1 MTSFRDLEQNA
12 DNLRKQY
19 NRLLELCM
27 YSLIR
32 DTEIYK
38 HELDDVTKLSF
49 MEIIRTN
56 MDDDTYTLRKKLLQ
70 KWKNEYRKS

>member
-12 DNLRKQY
+12 DDLRKQY

-56 MDDDTYTLRKKLLQ
+56 LDDDTYTLRKKLLQ
-70 KWKNEYRKS
+70 KWKNECQKS

>member
-1 MTSFRDLEQNA
+1 MESFRNLESTM
-12 DNLRKQY
+12 DDLRKQY

-49 MEIIRTN
+49 MEIIRKN
-56 MDDDTYTLRKKLLQ
+56 MDDDTYTLRNKLI
-70 KWKNEYRKS
+70 KAWKEVNYV

>member
-1 MTSFRDLEQNA
+1 MESFRNLEYTM
-12 DNLRKQY
+12 DCLRKQY

-49 MEIIRTN
+49 MEIIRKN
-56 MDDDTYTLRKKLLQ
+56 MDDDTYTLRDKLI
-70 KWKNEYRKS
+70 KAWKGVNYV

>member
-1 MTSFRDLEQNA
+1 MMSFRDLEHNV

-70 KWKNEYRKS
+70 KWKNEYQKS

>member
-70 KWKNEYRKS
+70 KWKNEYQKS

>member
-1 MTSFRDLEQNA
+1 MESFRNLESTM
-12 DNLRKQY
+12 DDLRKQY

-49 MEIIRTN
+49 MGN
-56 MDDDTYTLRKKLLQ
+56 NQKK
-70 KWKNEYRKS
+70 YG

>member
-1 MTSFRDLEQNA
+1 MESFRNLESTM
-12 DNLRKQY
+12 DDLRKQY

-49 MEIIRTN
+49 MEIIRKN
-56 MDDDTYTLRKKLLQ
+56 MNDDTYTLRDKLI
-70 KWKNEYRKS
+70 KTWKEVNYV